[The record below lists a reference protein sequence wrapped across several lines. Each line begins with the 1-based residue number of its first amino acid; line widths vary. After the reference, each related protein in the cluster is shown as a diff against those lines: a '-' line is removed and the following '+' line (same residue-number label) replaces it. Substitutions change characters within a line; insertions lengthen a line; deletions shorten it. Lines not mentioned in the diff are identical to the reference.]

1 MSRHKTEQEGWKVV
15 LAGHIF
21 CLGMPSAAAPHQ
33 KLAWRALESEKINRR
48 QANGRCGPLVLWSFG
63 PFGSRCRR
71 GPISEGGR
79 RWAGA
84 ATIRISREL
93 SETFWGHGEER

>member
-1 MSRHKTEQEGWKVV
+1 MKSKPRGRWDRRKEQTTGVVVAWTSGSEVV
-15 LAGHIF
+15 LLRGAG
-21 CLGMPSAAAPHQ
+21 Q
-33 KLAWRALESEKINRR
+33 
-48 QANGRCGPLVLWSFG
+48 
-63 PFGSRCRR
+63 RR

-93 SETFWGHGEER
+93 SETFWGHGEKR